1 MPSKMYLKL
10 GDIQG
15 DCKDKGHE
23 DQIGVSV
30 WSWGMSR
37 PAVFSAQG
45 GPTDGMPNMQ
55 DLAVSKW
62 IDASSPRIM
71 EACCKGEH
79 IDKAV
84 LEVWTEPEAKGK
96 KKKAS
101 KEKARRPYGLRI
113 IMENVI
119 VTTIST
125 ASGENDSVF
134 TETIYLNF
142 ARFAYEYLGE
152 SDKGPGSRRS
162 QLRWDVVKNSTF

>member
-1 MPSKMYLKL
+1 MYLKL

-23 DQIGVSV
+23 DQIRVSL

-45 GPTDGMPNMQ
+45 GTTDGIPNMQ
-55 DLAVSKW
+55 DLAISKW
-62 IDASSPRIM
+62 FDTSSPRIM

-84 LEVWTEPEAKGK
+84 LEVWTEPSAKGK
-96 KKKAS
+96 KKGARK
-101 KEKARRPYGLRI
+101 KEAGRPQGLRI
-113 IMENVI
+113 TMENVI

-125 ASGENDSVF
+125 ASAEADSVY

-142 ARFAYEYLGE
+142 ARFTYEHLGE
-152 SDKGPGSRRS
+152 GGNGPGSRRS
-162 QLRWDVVKNSTF
+162 PLRWDIVKNSTF